1 MFFTGKG
8 DDGKTG
14 WLGEGRL
21 PKYDLRI
28 EALGSIDEC
37 SAVLGLARSL
47 IGDTSEA
54 SLVLQVQRD
63 LYQMMAEVAASPE
76 NAEKFRK
83 IGPDSVKSLESEIQ
97 RLEAEVQSPKEFI
110 VSGDTQAGAAFALSR
125 TIVRR
130 AERRVVE
137 LYDRELISNPYL
149 GAYLNRLSSLC
160 FVIELYLD
168 KHSGN
173 SQPRL
178 AKRTDL

>member
-8 DDGKTG
+8 DDGLTG

-37 SAVLGLARSL
+37 TAALGVARSL
-47 IGDTSEA
+47 MGDSPENA
-54 SLVLQVQRD
+54 LVLQVQRD
-63 LYQMMAEVAASPE
+63 LYQLMAEVAASPE

-83 IGPDSVKSLESEIQ
+83 IGPESIKELENQIQ
-97 RLEAEVQSPKEFI
+97 RLQSGVQMPADFI
-110 VSGDTQAGAAFALSR
+110 VSGDSQASAAIALSR

-137 LYDRELISNPYL
+137 LIDRGMVINLNL
-149 GAYLNRLSSLC
+149 GVYLNRLSSLC
-160 FVIELYLD
+160 FVLEIYLLQQFG
-168 KHSGN
+168 KSH
-173 SQPRL
+173 PTL
-178 AKRTDL
+178 AKGSEK